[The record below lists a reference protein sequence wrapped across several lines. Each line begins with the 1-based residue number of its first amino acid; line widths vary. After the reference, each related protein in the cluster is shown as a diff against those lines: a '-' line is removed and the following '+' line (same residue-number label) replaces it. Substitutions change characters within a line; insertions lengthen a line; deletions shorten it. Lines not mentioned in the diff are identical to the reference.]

1 MAELKQDRD
10 AGRRRAAKHG
20 GKSLLA
26 PTLGVHT
33 SELGEHR
40 MNIKQV
46 YALEAM
52 WQTHPAVQAA
62 RTVLHS
68 QLLSGGLQ
76 LVRDGETLKEVKYG
90 EKGKDGKNKKGIT
103 SHFKD
108 HLEEHWL
115 PFAKEVI
122 DCFVRSRR
130 DLSHLRSAAH
140 VRTRAQVK
148 WGFAPVVLDVL
159 EEDPAVEAIRRL
171 KNEVG
176 VDGGKRKRGE
186 APPPKLVP
194 HVPTLGAWLGW
205 S

>member
-1 MAELKQDRD
+1 V
-10 AGRRRAAKHG
+10 
-20 GKSLLA
+20 
-26 PTLGVHT
+26 GVHT

-46 YALEAM
+46 YALEVRKSHARLRWHALTRTVPRAQAM

-76 LVRDGETLKEVKYG
+76 LVRDGEVLREVRFG

-115 PFAKEVI
+115 PFARDVV
-122 DCFVRSRR
+122 DCF
-130 DLSHLRSAAH
+130 
-140 VRTRAQVK
+140 VK

-176 VDGGKRKRGE
+176 VDGGKRKRVE
-186 APPPKLVP
+186 PPPPKLVP
-194 HVPTLGAWLGW
+194 HVPTLGAWLGL